1 MKLDISNEDSYF
13 MYNFIQEIIDKC
25 GARMPCSPQEQKAAL
40 TIKNEMDKVCD
51 SCEIEKF
58 YCHPRA
64 FLGFIKVIIVLTLVS
79 YIAFFF
85 LPLNLPFYWIQGLT
99 TTSFILNLI
108 SILILW
114 NEFFNYREFID
125 PLFKNKESQNVIGKF
140 KPKGKLE
147 KIIIF
152 SGHHDSALQFNLLKT
167 LKIGYPIIIFAGL
180 IVLFIWFITS
190 GLIFILSFVNLF
202 AFQDFFI
209 FSIVLFIF
217 GVPALISLFF
227 FVSSGEKANKV
238 PGAVDNLSAVG
249 IVLGLGRYLQKNK
262 HLIPNNTEIR
272 LISFGCEEAGLR
284 GAYRYVER
292 HKDELMEYDAEC
304 VNMDAIQTPQSISII
319 NFEPS
324 TRTKHSETVVNK
336 LIKAAKNTEINIK
349 SSSLGGSGS
358 FEKVFGQITGGTDAT
373 AFSKS
378 NIKAAN
384 ISAMNLK
391 RMLEF
396 YHQPGDTP
404 DKIEKG
410 ALESVLKVCLN
421 YIMLED

>member
-1 MKLDISNEDSYF
+1 MKLDISIEDSNF
-13 MYNFIQEIIDKC
+13 MYNFIQDIIDKC
-25 GARMPCSPQEQKAAL
+25 GPRMPCSPQEQKAAL
-40 TIKNEMDKVCD
+40 MIKNEMDNVCD
-51 SCEIEKF
+51 SSEIEKF
-58 YCHPRA
+58 HCNPHA

-79 YIAFFF
+79 FILFF
-85 LPLNLPFYWIQGLT
+85 LLSFNLPFYWTQGLT
-99 TTSFILNLI
+99 ITSFILNLL
-108 SILILW
+108 SLLILW

-125 PLFKNKESQNVIGKF
+125 PLFKSKESQNVIGKF
-140 KPKGKLE
+140 KPIGKLK

-152 SGHHDSALQFNLLKT
+152 SGHHDSALQFNLLKV
-167 LKIGYPIIIFAGL
+167 LKIGYPIIIFLGL
-180 IVLFIWFITS
+180 IVLFIWFIIS
-190 GLIFILSFVNLF
+190 GLIFILSFVNLLV
-202 AFQDFFI
+202 FQGFFV
-209 FSIVLFIF
+209 FTIVLFII
-217 GVPALISLFF
+217 GVPALIALFF

-292 HKDELMEYDAEC
+292 HIDELKEYNTEC
-304 VNMDAIQTPQSISII
+304 INMDAIQTPQNISII

-324 TRTKHSETVVNK
+324 TRTKHSEIVVNK
-336 LIKAAKNTEINIK
+336 LIKAAENAEINIK

-358 FEKVFGQITGGTDAT
+358 FEKIFGQITGGTDAT

-378 NIKAAN
+378 NVKAAN

-391 RMLEF
+391 KMLEF

-410 ALESVLKVCLN
+410 ALENVLKMCLN
-421 YIMLED
+421 YIILKD